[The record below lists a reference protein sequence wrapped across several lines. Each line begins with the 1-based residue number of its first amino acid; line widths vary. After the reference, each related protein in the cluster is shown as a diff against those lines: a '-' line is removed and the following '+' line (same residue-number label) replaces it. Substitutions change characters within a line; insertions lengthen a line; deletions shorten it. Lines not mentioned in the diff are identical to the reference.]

1 MRVMIVGSLGML
13 GSDLMNA
20 FGANPEVF
28 GLDLPQ
34 LDITD
39 ANQCRKAA
47 GDSRPEV
54 IINSAALTD
63 VDFCESDETKA
74 LRVNGYG
81 AANLASAAAEAG
93 ALFVHY
99 STDYVFDGSKHGAY
113 IESDPTAPLSAYG
126 RSKLL
131 AEELIPCC
139 CQNYLIIRTSWLFGR
154 NGKNFIRTILK
165 IARERRSLNIVND
178 QRGCPTYT
186 LDLAH
191 QTVKML
197 EAGCRGIYHVTNS
210 GSCTWY
216 QLAAGSMEWARL
228 ENVEVSPVTTAEF
241 PRPAKRPANS
251 VLANARLEREGMPLM
266 RPWPIAVREYI
277 NSL

>member
-1 MRVMIVGSLGML
+1 MRVLIVGSLGML

-20 FGANPEVF
+20 FGANHEVI

-34 LDITD
+34 LDITNAD
-39 ANQCRKAA
+39 QCRTVPGNLKP
-47 GDSRPEV
+47 D
-54 IINSAALTD
+54 IIVNSAGFTD
-63 VDFCESDETKA
+63 VDGCEHDETRA
-74 LRVNGYG
+74 SRVNGYG
-81 AANLASAAAEAG
+81 PGNLASAAAETG
-93 ALFVHY
+93 ALFIHY
-99 STDYVFDGSKHGAY
+99 STDYVFDGTKTGAY
-113 IESDPTAPLSAYG
+113 TESDPTAPLSAYG

-139 CQNYLIIRTSWLFGR
+139 CQNFLILRTSWLFGR
-154 NGKNFIRTILK
+154 NGKNFIRTILTA
-165 IARERRSLNIVND
+165 ARSGRPLRVVDD

-186 LDLAH
+186 QDLAT
-191 QTVKML
+191 QTVKMI

-216 QLAAGSMEWARL
+216 QLAAGSVEWAKI
-228 ENVEVSPVTTAEF
+228 EGVTISPVTTKEF
-241 PRPAKRPANS
+241 PRPARRPANS
-251 VLANARLEREGMPLM
+251 VLANARLEREGLPLM

>member
-1 MRVMIVGSLGML
+1 MRVLIAGSLGML
-13 GSDLMNA
+13 GSDLTAA
-20 FGANPEVF
+20 FGANHDVV

-39 ANQCRKAA
+39 ADQIRTVTGEIKP
-47 GDSRPEV
+47 DI
-54 IINSAALTD
+54 IINSAAMTD
-63 VDFCESDETKA
+63 VDGCEADEKKA

-81 AANLASAAAEAG
+81 AGNLASAAAEAR

-99 STDYVFDGSKHGAY
+99 STDYVFDGSKMGAY
-113 IESDPTAPLSAYG
+113 TENDPASPLNAYG

-139 CQNYLIIRTSWLFGR
+139 CQNFLILRTSWLFGR
-154 NGKNFIRTILK
+154 NGKNFVRTILNA
-165 IARERRSLNIVND
+165 AREKRSLRVVND

-186 LDLAH
+186 LDLAS
-191 QTVKML
+191 QTVRMV
-197 EAGCRGIYHVTNS
+197 EAGCRGVYHVTNS

-216 QLAAGSMEWARL
+216 QLAAGAVEWAKI
-228 ENVEVSPVTTAEF
+228 EGVPVSPVTTAEF

-251 VLANARLEREGMPLM
+251 VLANARLEREGIALI

>member
-1 MRVMIVGSLGML
+1 MRVLIVGSLGML

-20 FGANPEVF
+20 FGANHEVI

-34 LDITD
+34 LDITNAD
-39 ANQCRKAA
+39 QCRTLPGTCKPDVIVNAA
-47 GDSRPEV
+47 
-54 IINSAALTD
+54 AFTD
-63 VDFCESDETKA
+63 VDGCEHDEKRA

-81 AANLASAAAEAG
+81 AGNLASAASEAG
-93 ALFVHY
+93 ALFIHY
-99 STDYVFDGSKHGAY
+99 STDYVFDGTKAGAY

-139 CQNYLIIRTSWLFGR
+139 CQNYLILRTSWLFGR
-154 NGKNFIRTILK
+154 NGKNFIRTILS
-165 IARERRSLNIVND
+165 AALSGRPLRVVND
-178 QRGCPTYT
+178 QRGSPTYT
-186 LDLAH
+186 QDLAI
-191 QTVKML
+191 QTARMV

-216 QLAAGSMEWARL
+216 QLAAGSVEWAKI
-228 ENVEVSPVTTAEF
+228 EDVAVSPISTAEF
-241 PRPAKRPANS
+241 PRPAPRPANS
-251 VLANARLEREGMPLM
+251 VLANARLEREGLPLM